1 MGARKV
7 QAYLHGMEEAIR
19 AINKW
24 NDHQG
29 GYENLEK
36 HIEAINKWN
45 DHQGGYE
52 NLEKHI
58 EAINKWNDH
67 QGGYENLEKH
77 IEALKK
83 GLSGAEAALEE
94 ASKAE
99 TKMRRAIV
107 DARVEIM
114 NGYPNKATKILQE
127 AL

>member
-19 AINKW
+19 
-24 NDHQG
+24 
-29 GYENLEK
+29 
-36 HIEAINKWN
+36 
-45 DHQGGYE
+45 
-52 NLEKHI
+52 
-58 EAINKWNDH
+58 AINKWNDH